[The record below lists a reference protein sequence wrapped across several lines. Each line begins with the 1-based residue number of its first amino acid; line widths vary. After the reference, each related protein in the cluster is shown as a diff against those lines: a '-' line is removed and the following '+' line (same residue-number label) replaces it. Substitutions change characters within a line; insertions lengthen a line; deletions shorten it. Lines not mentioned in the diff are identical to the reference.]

1 LEIELKTLGG
11 RLVALAAGMLVVGLL
26 LAVVAYGV
34 AGFLGLEGLAYSLI
48 LCLIPGLLTV
58 FAGELLKHRGLSAYV
73 VLVGGG
79 FRMLFVLLGMFA
91 VSALRPDLGFRQFT
105 VWLIVCYLVALAL
118 ETALVLPPMK
128 APKPLDGQS

>member
-1 LEIELKTLGG
+1 
-11 RLVALAAGMLVVGLL
+11 
-26 LAVVAYGV
+26 
-34 AGFLGLEGLAYSLI
+34 LAYSLI
-48 LCLIPGLLTV
+48 LSLIPGLLTV
-58 FAGELLKHRGLSAYV
+58 FAGELLRHRNLSAYV

-118 ETALVLPPMK
+118 ETALVLPPVT
-128 APKPLDGQS
+128 APKPLDDQS

>member
-1 LEIELKTLGG
+1 MKTLGG
-11 RLVALAAGMLVVGLL
+11 RLLALTAGMVAAGIP
-26 LAVVAYGV
+26 LAGIAYGV
-34 AGFLGLEGLAYSLI
+34 SGLPGLEGLAYSLL

-58 FAGELLKHRGLSAYV
+58 FAGGLLKHRDLSAYL
-73 VLVGGG
+73 VLIGGG

-118 ETALVLPPMK
+118 ETGIIL
-128 APKPLDGQS
+128 APTASAGSATDQR